1 MWRTQVNRA
10 PRNVG
15 PAEAMCLGAQTPQEG
30 GLVAEQLTQVRLA
43 RPGVSMAS
51 MGVRAELGRGSGWQA
66 YLSAVGNCCS
76 SFLDAWRS
84 VGASL
89 WLCPR
94 ERGLHV
100 FLQLGFM

>member
-76 SFLDAWRS
+76 SFLDAWRW